1 MNRREV
7 LSGEVSIP
15 ASPVHVQ
22 ANASPDQMQANASPD
37 QMQANESPVQLQ
49 AIASPDQMQ
58 ANGSPD
64 QMQANASPVQIQAI
78 QNLQNWQN
86 TSKGNVKENAKEN
99 VKENA
104 RENANAGK
112 CESSISSYIKR
123 KSNDICSEIV
133 NKWNE
138 SLRNIIFGSFH
149 QNNERFSK
157 QSRGFQ
163 CTSNALC
170 MLVYSASLDINDGLI
185 LDKIL
190 CEGDSLYMNIVSKLK
205 NDGKFIQPLLS
216 LDEIPDEIEIE
227 KGKFI
232 VDKQPIVSG
241 ILVDSFDVDHGLPSL
256 HCVLQSAF
264 ASASSGLLII
274 GAICSA
280 VVKKD
285 DLYIFF
291 DSHCHGKNG
300 LSSSEGT
307 SVLMY
312 FKSLDDLVSYLY
324 AFYDSLKIDI
334 SLQFDFLPLTIKSYQ
349 QETRCKIGVE
359 HQLEAYFK
367 DQKMRQ
373 AMKEKYVSKSATCKK
388 KKKRTQYNRL
398 YKRQQREHCAFR
410 EKEKSSQKAFK
421 QNARKNPTFK
431 TKETGYQLAS
441 KQSARKDPVF
451 KIKEAEYQ
459 RASKQSA
466 RKNHTF
472 KIKEA
477 EYQLASKQNIRLKPG
492 VMEKERLSKQRV
504 RKDPTF
510 KTKEAEYQ
518 LASKRNIRLKPGVM
532 EKEKLSKQ
540 RVRQDTNFKVKEIQY
555 QRASKQSARKDP
567 SFKTKEAKY
576 QLASKQNIRLQQGVL
591 EKERLSKQR
600 VRQDT
605 NFKVKEREYQLTSK
619 RNIRLKPGVLEKE
632 KLSKRVVRKDVDF
645 KIKETQYQRASKQN
659 ARKKPIVLEQE
670 RIKKQQI
677 RQLKRQTNEV
687 NKPVVP
693 TKQRKLNDDASHD
706 RGSSETVSR
715 KAFKDINECI
725 KDFHSSIAIG
735 PIYVCTCCHQTWFRK
750 SVSMTKNINISA
762 KDMRLYWTKLLSVNK
777 EEWVCHTCLSSIR
790 DGKVPKLSVANG
802 MKWSEK
808 PKELHLHQLE
818 ERLIALRIPFMQI
831 RELPRGGQYSLK
843 GNVINVPV
851 DIQPT
856 VSCLPRPMDENFTV
870 AIQLKKKLTYK
881 KVDFKENVRPLKVLT
896 ALQWLLNNSD
906 LYKNSGINVAN
917 NWFQQVTESSDEN
930 VREFLEM
937 SDEHS
942 KSLNDA
948 ECQTHEQN
956 RNENI
961 LVEKDMTETG
971 NESDDG
977 YSEID
982 ANEQVGN
989 VDTLVDDANIESKY
1003 DKVYTFAPGEG
1014 QHPLSLYHDKDAE
1027 YLCFPSIFCGQKPLS
1042 NDQRSVPVHYSDIVK
1057 WELRSVD
1064 RRAAQSVPN
1073 IFFKHKKLQMKQ
1085 ISDKVNLAIRRC
1097 KNRGKKI
1104 TAAEARNPAY
1114 LDKLV
1119 NLDEGYYIFRQ
1130 LRNSPPYLEARK
1142 KDIFAMIR
1150 QLSLPTWF
1158 ISLSA
1163 ADTRWTDLLK
1173 MLAKLNND
1181 EELTNTDIENMTW
1194 QEKTKL
1200 VQKDPVTCS
1209 RYFDHRVNEFL
1220 STVLKSNCEPIG
1232 KVKDYFYRVEFQQR
1246 GSPHI
1251 HMLVWVENAPTLETN
1266 SEDEIVQFVD
1276 QYLTCSAEKNETL
1289 ELVKLQTHKHSRTC
1303 RKKGKPICR
1312 FGFSL
1317 PPLPRTMLLYPLEEE
1332 VEKYKK
1338 KSAGLQKDMNEFQD
1352 NVEMTF
1358 DDFLNKIAR
1367 MDFEDYI
1374 KCIRSSLRAP
1384 KVFLKR
1390 KPQEMR
1396 INLFNENMLLAWKAN
1411 LDIQIVLEPYGCATY
1426 IVGYISKSQRGMSSQ
1441 LDAAAKEARKGN
1453 LDLKKQVRHIGNVFS
1468 NCVEVSAQEAVYL
1481 SLQIP
1486 LTKSTRDVV
1495 FVNTSTSE
1503 ERVFLLKPKSSLD
1516 DLPPE
1521 STDIESDNIIQ
1532 RYSKRPRQLQKLC
1545 LADYVSKVDVIYP
1558 KENKVLTEIEVK
1570 NDDDVSE
1577 NSSSDES
1584 IDTQEGAN
1592 IGDDPLSS
1600 DFLFKAK
1607 TGTVYKRRK
1616 VPKVI
1621 RYVRYNKKKDPENYF
1636 REKLML
1642 FMPWRNEAK
1651 DLLGT
1656 FDTYEAHYNSM
1667 KTSLEAKGNEYE
1679 HHVDELEIARQ
1690 TAEAEENSF
1699 DEIAPNTEQE
1709 NREAE
1714 EEGDTEAENFVYF
1727 NPNRVLEHRHYDI
1740 GIELQSTC
1748 SVPPVET
1755 TGIMLPD
1762 EEYLQLLRSLNAR
1775 QREFFNHIVHWIKC
1789 KDEPVYAFL
1798 SGGAGV
1804 GKSVVI
1810 RALYQSLYRTLNLK
1824 EGENPD
1830 DIRIL
1835 LCAYMGFAAF
1845 NISGQTICSAFHK
1858 KIFQG
1863 SDHMSADELN
1873 TFRIKYRHL
1882 KVIIIDE
1889 ISTVSSQ
1896 TLSFI
1901 NTRLQ
1906 QLTGT
1911 TADFGGLSV
1920 IAVGDLY
1927 QLKPVTGSWIFL
1939 DLDKES
1945 SSLARNLWKDL
1956 FKLYEL
1962 VDIMR
1967 QKDDLQFAHLL
1978 NRLRLNELTD
1988 KDQDTLQTRL
1998 ISPESKDYQKDV
2010 LHLFAENAGVDKHN
2024 NEILIEMPGEKV
2036 VIACHDT
2043 VVSANISAKKCDD
2056 LVKSLPDDFSKTGNL
2071 MKLLTVAVGMIYV
2084 MTVNVD
2090 VEDGLTNGS
2099 TGIVKLIEYRMKET
2113 NRPSIIWVLFDH
2125 SRIGKSTREKFYN
2138 RGFYNANIQRDWT
2151 PVFDVERTFI
2161 YNYKTYQRI
2170 QFPLKPAA
2178 AKTVHNAQGA
2188 TVDKVVVD
2196 LSQKKTRKV
2205 PHIHY
2210 VALSR
2215 VKKLDDLYILNL
2227 NQAAYALDERVTSE
2241 MQRLRT
2247 EAALELCYV
2256 PLYKIDPCKIKTAF
2270 NNARSLHKHLKD
2282 IEAEPNVLAA
2292 DVIGFAETRLCQ
2304 RDEDTDFTLKGFALI
2319 RLDETGSPE
2328 SVHRPHHGLAL
2339 YIKTCFE
2346 VKKLVKLCCSS
2357 FEFIAAS
2364 LVSGQKGY
2372 FQVAILYKYP
2382 KSSQSTFKKDIS
2394 CHLRPLIDLKAKFVL
2409 LGDFNIS
2416 VDSSHCIDFIERLFN
2431 CKQHIQQ
2438 STHYSGS
2445 VLDLVFSNCNGFC
2458 DIIDAYWTDHKLV
2471 YCAIES

>member
-1 MNRREV
+1 
-7 LSGEVSIP
+7 
-15 ASPVHVQ
+15 
-22 ANASPDQMQANASPD
+22 
-37 QMQANESPVQLQ
+37 
-49 AIASPDQMQ
+49 
-58 ANGSPD
+58 
-64 QMQANASPVQIQAI
+64 
-78 QNLQNWQN
+78 
-86 TSKGNVKENAKEN
+86 
-99 VKENA
+99 
-104 RENANAGK
+104 
-112 CESSISSYIKR
+112 
-123 KSNDICSEIV
+123 
-133 NKWNE
+133 
-138 SLRNIIFGSFH
+138 
-149 QNNERFSK
+149 
-157 QSRGFQ
+157 
-163 CTSNALC
+163 
-170 MLVYSASLDINDGLI
+170 
-185 LDKIL
+185 
-190 CEGDSLYMNIVSKLK
+190 
-205 NDGKFIQPLLS
+205 
-216 LDEIPDEIEIE
+216 
-227 KGKFI
+227 
-232 VDKQPIVSG
+232 
-241 ILVDSFDVDHGLPSL
+241 
-256 HCVLQSAF
+256 
-264 ASASSGLLII
+264 
-274 GAICSA
+274 
-280 VVKKD
+280 
-285 DLYIFF
+285 
-291 DSHCHGKNG
+291 
-300 LSSSEGT
+300 
-307 SVLMY
+307 
-312 FKSLDDLVSYLY
+312 
-324 AFYDSLKIDI
+324 
-334 SLQFDFLPLTIKSYQ
+334 
-349 QETRCKIGVE
+349 
-359 HQLEAYFK
+359 
-367 DQKMRQ
+367 
-373 AMKEKYVSKSATCKK
+373 MKEKYVSESVTCKK
-388 KKKRTQYNRL
+388 KKKRTEYNRL
-398 YKRQQREHCAFR
+398 YKSQQRELFAFK
-410 EKEKSSQKAFK
+410 EKEKSSQQASK
-421 QNARKNPTFK
+421 QKARKNPTFK

-441 KQSARKDPVF
+441 KQSSRKDPSFKTKEAEYQRVSKHSARKDPTF

-459 RASKQSA
+459 RASKQTA
-466 RKNHTF
+466 RKDPTF
-472 KIKEA
+472 KIKEAEYQRASKQTARKDPTFKTKEA

-492 VMEKERLSKQRV
+492 VLEKER
-504 RKDPTF
+504 
-510 KTKEAEYQ
+510 
-518 LASKRNIRLKPGVM
+518 
-532 EKEKLSKQ
+532 LSKQ

-567 SFKTKEAKY
+567 SFKTKEADY
-576 QLASKQNIRLQQGVL
+576 QLASKQSARKDPNFKT
-591 EKERLSKQR
+591 KEAEYQRTSKQTAR
-600 VRQDT
+600 KDPS
-605 NFKVKEREYQLTSK
+605 FKAKEAKYQLASK

-632 KLSKRVVRKDVDF
+632 KLSKQVVRKDVDF
-645 KIKETQYQRASKQN
+645 QIKETKYQRESKQN

-687 NKPVVP
+687 YKPVVSA
-693 TKQRKLNDDASHD
+693 KQVKLNDDTSQD
-706 RGSSETVSR
+706 CGSSETVSR

-762 KDMRLYWTKLLSVNK
+762 KDMRLYWTKLLSVDK
-777 EEWVCHTCLSSIR
+777 EEWVCHTCLSNIR

-870 AIQLKKKLTYK
+870 AIQLKKKITYK

-942 KSLNDA
+942 KSLNDT
-948 ECQTHEQN
+948 ECQTSEQN
-956 RNENI
+956 QNESI

-1181 EELTNTDIENMTW
+1181 AELTNTDIENMTW

-1276 QYLTCSAEKNETL
+1276 QYLTSSAEKNETL

-1312 FGFSL
+1312 FGFPL

-1338 KSAGLQKDMNEFQD
+1338 KSAGLQKDMNEFQE

-1390 KPQEMR
+1390 KPQERR

-1441 LDAAAKEARKGN
+1441 IDAAAKEARKGN

-1558 KENKVLTEIEVK
+1558 KENKVPTEMEVK

-1577 NSSSDES
+1577 NSTSDEN
-1584 IDTQEGAN
+1584 IDIQEGAN
-1592 IGDDPLSS
+1592 IAHDPLRL

-1690 TAEAEENSF
+1690 TAEADENSF

-1762 EEYLQLLRSLNAR
+1762 EEYLQLLRSLNTR

-1789 KDEPVYAFL
+1789 KDEPIYAFL

-1830 DIRIL
+1830 NIRIL

-2010 LHLFAENAGVDKHN
+2010 LHLFAKNAGVDKHN
-2024 NEILIEMPGEKV
+2024 NEILTEMPGEKV

-2178 AKTVHNAQGA
+2178 AKTVHKAQGA

-2270 NNARSLHKHLKD
+2270 NNARSLHKHLKE

-2304 RDEDTDFTLKGFALI
+2304 RDEDMDFTLKGFELI
-2319 RLDETGSPE
+2319 RLDETGSTE

-2346 VKKLVKLCCSS
+2346 VQKLVKLCCSS
-2357 FEFIAAS
+2357 FELIAAS
-2364 LVSGQKGY
+2364 LVSCQKGY

-2416 VDSSHCIDFIERLFN
+2416 VDSSHCIDYIERLFS

-2438 STHYSGS
+2438 STHDSGS

-2458 DIIDAYWTDHKLV
+2458 DIIDAYWTDHKLI

>member
-1 MNRREV
+1 MPRRKNWKKRVNRREV
-7 LSGEVSIP
+7 LDKEVSIH
-15 ASPVHVQ
+15 ASPAHV
-22 ANASPDQMQANASPD
+22 
-37 QMQANESPVQLQ
+37 QANESPVQLQ
-49 AIASPDQMQ
+49 ANGSPVQVQ
-58 ANGSPD
+58 ANGSPV
-64 QMQANASPVQIQAI
+64 QVQAM
-78 QNLQNWQN
+78 QNWQKMQN
-86 TSKGNVKENAKEN
+86 IENISETNANKKAKSSEKKAKEKAKEGECDSSIVTCVKTNSNDTFSQN
-99 VKENA
+99 VTESFQSWNA
-104 RENANAGK
+104 RH
-112 CESSISSYIKR
+112 I
-123 KSNDICSEIV
+123 
-133 NKWNE
+133 
-138 SLRNIIFGSFH
+138 LFGSFH
-149 QNNERFSK
+149 QNNERFSE

-170 MLVYSASLDINDGLI
+170 MLGNSACLDINDGLI

-190 CEGDSLYMNIVSKLK
+190 CEGDSLYIKTVDRLK
-205 NDGKFIQPLLS
+205 TDGKFIHPLLS
-216 LDEIPDEIEIE
+216 LDEIPDDIEIE
-227 KGKFI
+227 RGKFT

-241 ILVDSFDVDHGLPSL
+241 ILVDSYVDHGLPSL
-256 HCVLQSAF
+256 HCALQSAF
-264 ASASSGLLII
+264 VSASSGLLII

-280 VVKKD
+280 VAKKD
-285 DLYIFF
+285 GLYIFF
-291 DSHCHGKNG
+291 DSHSHGKDG
-300 LSSSEGT
+300 LASSEGT
-307 SVLMY
+307 SVLMS
-312 FKSLDDLVSYLY
+312 FKSLDDLVTYLY
-324 AFYDSLKIDI
+324 AFYHSLKIDMT
-334 SLQFDFLPLTIKSYQ
+334 LQFDLLPLTIRSYQ
-349 QETRCKIGVE
+349 QKRCEFGIE
-359 HQLEAYFK
+359 QQLEAYFK
-367 DQKMRQ
+367 DQKMKQ
-373 AMKEKYVSKSATCKK
+373 AKKEKSKLIEKYVSESATCKQ
-388 KKKRTQYNRL
+388 KKKRTEYNRL
-398 YKRQQREHCAFR
+398 YKRQRRELFAFK
-410 EKEKSSQKAFK
+410 EKEKSYQQALKR
-421 QNARKNPTFK
+421 NARHNPAFR
-431 TKETGYQLAS
+431 A
-441 KQSARKDPVF
+441 
-451 KIKEAEYQ
+451 KEAEYQ
-459 RASKQSA
+459 R
-466 RKNHTF
+466 T
-472 KIKEA
+472 
-477 EYQLASKQNIRLKPG
+477 
-492 VMEKERLSKQRV
+492 
-504 RKDPTF
+504 
-510 KTKEAEYQ
+510 
-518 LASKRNIRLKPGVM
+518 
-532 EKEKLSKQ
+532 
-540 RVRQDTNFKVKEIQY
+540 
-555 QRASKQSARKDP
+555 SKQSARKDP
-567 SFKTKEAKY
+567 SFKTKEAEYQRISKQSARKDPSFKTKEIKY
-576 QLASKQNIRLQQGVL
+576 QLKSKQ
-591 EKERLSKQR
+591 
-600 VRQDT
+600 
-605 NFKVKEREYQLTSK
+605 
-619 RNIRLKPGVLEKE
+619 NIRLKPGVLEKE
-632 KLSKRVVRKDVDF
+632 RISKQGVRQDTVF
-645 KIKETQYQRASKQN
+645 KVKEKQYQHASKQNARKVPSFKTKEAEYQRASKQN
-659 ARKKPIVLEQE
+659 ARKVPSFKSKEAEYQRASKQSARKVPSFKTKEAEYQRASKQSARKVPSFKTKEAEYQRASKQSARKVPSFKAKEVEYQRVSKQKARKDPSFVVKETKYQRISKQHARKKPIVLEQE
-670 RIKKQQI
+670 RIKKQQV
-677 RQLKRQTNEV
+677 RQLKRKTNEMF
-687 NKPVVP
+687 NADVP
-693 TKQRKLNDDASHD
+693 NKQRKLSDDFSQD
-706 RGSSETVSR
+706 CGSSKTSDR
-715 KAFKDINECI
+715 KGFKDINECI
-725 KDFHSSIAIG
+725 KDFHSSIAVG
-735 PIYVCTCCHQTWFRK
+735 PIFVCTCCHQTWFRK
-750 SVSMTKNINISA
+750 SVSMIKNINISA
-762 KDMRLYWTKLLSVNK
+762 KDIRLYCTKFLSVNK
-777 EEWVCHTCLSSIR
+777 EEWVCHTCLTTIR
-790 DGKVPKLSVANG
+790 NGKVPKLSVANG
-802 MKWSEK
+802 MKWPEK
-808 PKELHLHQLE
+808 PMELHLHQLE

-870 AIQLKKKLTYK
+870 AIKLKKKLMYK

-896 ALQWLLNNSD
+896 ALQWLLDNSD
-906 LYKNSGINVAN
+906 LYKKAGINVAN
-917 NWFQQVTESSDEN
+917 NWFQEVTESSDEN
-930 VREFLEM
+930 VREFLET
-937 SDEHS
+937 SAEHS
-942 KSLNDA
+942 KSLNDV
-948 ECQTHEQN
+948 ECQTHGQN
-956 RNENI
+956 QNASISVQNDR
-961 LVEKDMTETG
+961 TETD
-971 NESDDG
+971 NYESDDG

-1014 QHPLSLYHDKDAE
+1014 QHPLSLYQDKDAE
-1027 YLCFPSIFCGQKPLS
+1027 YLCFPSIFCGQKPVS

-1097 KNRGKKI
+1097 KNKGKKI

-1173 MLAKLNND
+1173 MLAKLND
-1181 EELTNTDIENMTW
+1181 DADLTDTDIEKLTW

-1209 RYFDHRVNEFL
+1209 RYFDHRVHEFL
-1220 STVLKSNCEPIG
+1220 NTVLKSNCEPIG

-1251 HMLVWVENAPTLETN
+1251 HMLVWVENTPTLDTN
-1266 SEDEIVQFVD
+1266 SEGEIVQFVD

-1312 FGFSL
+1312 FGFPL

-1338 KSAGLQKDMNEFQD
+1338 KSAELQKDMNEFQE

-1358 DDFLNKIAR
+1358 DDFLNKTAK

-1374 KCIRSSLRAP
+1374 RCIRSSLRAP

-1396 INLFNENMLLAWKAN
+1396 INLFSENMLLAWKAN

-1426 IVGYISKSQRGMSSQ
+1426 IVGYISKSQRGMSAQ
-1441 LDAAAKEARKGN
+1441 LDAAAKEARNGN

-1495 FVNTSTSE
+1495 FVNTSTPE

-1558 KENKVLTEIEVK
+1558 KENKLPSEMEVK

-1577 NSSSDES
+1577 NSSSDENDD
-1584 IDTQEGAN
+1584 IQERGN
-1592 IGDDPLSS
+1592 IVKDPIGS

-1607 TGTVYKRRK
+1607 AGTVYKSRK

-1651 DLLGT
+1651 DLLST

-1667 KTSLEAKGNEYE
+1667 KISLEAKGNEYE

-1762 EEYLQLLRSLNAR
+1762 EEYLQLLRSLNIR
-1775 QREFFNHIVHWIKC
+1775 QREFFNHVVHWIKC
-1789 KDEPVYAFL
+1789 KDEPIHAFL

-1845 NISGQTICSAFHK
+1845 NISGQTICSAFRK

-1896 TLSFI
+1896 TLNFI

-1911 TADFGGLSV
+1911 RADFGGLSV

-1939 DLDKES
+1939 DLKKDS

-1962 VDIMR
+1962 EDIMR
-1967 QKDDLQFAHLL
+1967 QKDDIQFAHLL
-1978 NRLRLNELTD
+1978 NRLRLNELTE

-1998 ISPESKDYQKDV
+1998 VSPESKDYQKDL
-2010 LHLFAENAGVDKHN
+2010 LHLFAENAGVDQHN
-2024 NEILIEMPGEKV
+2024 NKILTEMSGEKV
-2036 VIACHDT
+2036 VILCHDT
-2043 VVSANISAKKCDD
+2043 VVSANISARKCDD

-2099 TGIVKLIEYRMKET
+2099 TGVVKLIEYKMEGT

-2125 SRIGKSTREKFYN
+2125 SRIGRLTRERFFN
-2138 RGFYNANIQRDWT
+2138 RGFYNANIERDWT

-2178 AKTVHNAQGA
+2178 AKTVHKAQGA

-2196 LSQKKTRKV
+2196 LSQKTTRKV

-2247 EAALELCYV
+2247 EAVLELCYI
-2256 PLYKIDPCKIKTAF
+2256 PLYKIDPCKIKIAF
-2270 NNARSLHKHLKD
+2270 NNARSLHKHLKE

-2304 RDEDTDFTLKGFALI
+2304 RDKDTDFNLTGFALI
-2319 RLDETGSPE
+2319 RLDETGSPD

-2339 YIKTCFE
+2339 YIKTCYE
-2346 VKKLVKLCCSS
+2346 VQKLVKLCCSS
-2357 FEFIAAS
+2357 FEFIAVS

-2372 FQVAILYKYP
+2372 FQVAVLYKYP
-2382 KSSQSTFKKDIS
+2382 KSSLTDFKMDIS
-2394 CHLRPLIDLKAKFVL
+2394 CHLRPLIDIKTKFVL

-2416 VDSSHCIDFIERLFN
+2416 VDSSHCIDYIERLFS

-2438 STHYSGS
+2438 STHDSGS

-2458 DIIDAYWTDHKLV
+2458 DIIDTYWTDHKLI
-2471 YCAIES
+2471 YCAIDS